1 MHTELHLK
9 YRPQT
14 LDQVIGQ
21 AQTVAT
27 IRNMLTNKTVPRVL
41 LFQGPR
47 GCGKTTLARI
57 TAAELG
63 CSGMDLAEMNSGSF
77 RGIDTI
83 RDVMSKMY
91 MAASGPCRVWIFD
104 EVHMW
109 TRDAQNAALKMLE
122 DTPAGV
128 YFFLATTNPEKLLA
142 AVQDRCTK
150 MDVKELSY
158 AELEQLANRVCK
170 KERLEILPKL
180 IDQAITAA
188 RGSGRGLLV
197 RLAALGSLTGPQ
209 QSEAETAADAEDEE
223 AISLCRMLLKG
234 KQCSWKG
241 VAELLK
247 KLKADPESTRL
258 AVMGYAR
265 AVLLGGRPDIQAFI
279 ILQNFEEPF
288 WNSGNAGLCRA
299 CYQSIM
305 VD

>member
-1 MHTELHLK
+1 MELHLK
-9 YRPQT
+9 HRPQT

-27 IRNMLTNKTVPRVL
+27 IRNMLANGTVPRVL

-47 GCGKTTLARI
+47 GTGKTTLARI
-57 TAAELG
+57 TAAALG
-63 CSGMDLAEMNSGSF
+63 CSGMDLAIMNSGSF

-83 RDVMSKMY
+83 RDVMGKMY
-91 MAASGPCRVWIFD
+91 MAASGPCRVWIFE
-104 EVHMW
+104 EVHQW
-109 TRDAQNAALKMLE
+109 TKDAQEAALLMTE
-122 DTPAGV
+122 EPPTNV
-128 YFFLATTNPEKLLA
+128 YFFLCTTNPEKLRPAL
-142 AVQDRCTK
+142 QDRCTK

-180 IDQAITAA
+180 IDQASVAA

-223 AISLCRMLLKG
+223 AITLCRMLMKG

-247 KLKADPESTRL
+247 KLKGDPESTRL

-265 AVLLGGRPDIQAFI
+265 AVLLTGKPDIQAFI

-288 WNSGNAGLCRA
+288 WNSGAPGLCRA
-299 CYQSIM
+299 CYQAIM